1 MNMKSLHPAP
11 SGAARWWQLC
21 FGVIAMMAVSSPQY
35 VWALFTTDLKTMLN
49 ATLPQIQSTFAILI
63 VAQTFLSPFQCFLID
78 KFGPRLLLSAGAV
91 ITALSWL
98 LASGVS

>member
-1 MNMKSLHPAP
+1 MNMKSLHPVP
-11 SGAARWWQLC
+11 TGAARWWQLC

-63 VAQTFLSPFQCFLID
+63 VAQTFLSPFQVSSSINLAHACCFQPAQSL
-78 KFGPRLLLSAGAV
+78 PR
-91 ITALSWL
+91 
-98 LASGVS
+98 